1 MHQTDRPAQARL
13 THLSRL
19 HPYPAMVADEL
30 ALDLAS
36 EYIPTGG
43 SILDPF
49 CGSGRLL
56 AAANCASVRVG
67 VDSNPLAW
75 LLTRAKLS
83 PARTKVIGEILGDFS
98 RVRKVRPTR
107 HLKTSV
113 HGTVDWFAP
122 DIVRDLER
130 VIAWLNGLRL
140 AESELFLAASA
151 LSATVR
157 EVSFARQNGW
167 KLHRL
172 IPSLDD
178 HDR

>member
-1 MHQTDRPAQARL
+1 MPDHAHEEVDRETVAWALSQRAASRRGSRMHQMVHSAQARL

-83 PARTKVIGEILGDFS
+83 PARTKVIGEIL
-98 RVRKVRPTR
+98 
-107 HLKTSV
+107 
-113 HGTVDWFAP
+113 
-122 DIVRDLER
+122 
-130 VIAWLNGLRL
+130 
-140 AESELFLAASA
+140 
-151 LSATVR
+151 
-157 EVSFARQNGW
+157 
-167 KLHRL
+167 
-172 IPSLDD
+172 
-178 HDR
+178 